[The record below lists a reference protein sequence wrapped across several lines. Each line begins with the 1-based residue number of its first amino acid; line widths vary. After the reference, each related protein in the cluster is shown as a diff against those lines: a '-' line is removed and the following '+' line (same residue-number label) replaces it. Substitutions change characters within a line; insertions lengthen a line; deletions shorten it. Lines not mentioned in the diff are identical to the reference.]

1 MAGLNMSEKEKGRSI
16 AEALEESVTDIFQS
30 MLKDVLNNFAET

>member
-1 MAGLNMSEKEKGRSI
+1 MAGLTMSENEEGRNF